1 MRPAVERGVGAQRRA
16 GYHLAPAQAILC
28 PAVGPAGRERGTSG
42 PPGPWA
48 ASVIAAGAV
57 RGLWPDRSTRS
68 TTPGSRRV
76 VCARSGGCLAI
87 RGGLSARWDLGGK
100 RGCSRPYTFWPQA
113 RSWRAN
119 CKLATASGGCHTD
132 PASSLALATLP
143 SWKSLRREAGSEL
156 SIFKNAWATPIRS
169 GTRGFEPGLR
179 RGRRERC
186 PLCGTLVGVDDTV
199 GIIGHRIAH
208 AECALVSWLQADRSV
223 PPAGWGTADTGHR
236 ARRQRASGQLRTLL
250 ATLLNDHVVTQASS
264 QTS

>member
-1 MRPAVERGVGAQRRA
+1 MGSVR
-16 GYHLAPAQAILC
+16 HC
-28 PAVGPAGRERGTSG
+28 CWSG
-42 PPGPWA
+42 PRTVARSLNALHYARFA
-48 ASVIAAGAV
+48 ASGLRSV
-57 RGLWPDRSTRS
+57 RWLLGHP
-68 TTPGSRRV
+68 
-76 VCARSGGCLAI
+76 
-87 RGGLSARWDLGGK
+87 GGLSARWDLGGK

-132 PASSLALATLP
+132 PASSLALAALP
-143 SWKSLRREAGSEL
+143 SWKSLSREAGSEL

-169 GTRGFEPGLR
+169 GTRGFELGLR